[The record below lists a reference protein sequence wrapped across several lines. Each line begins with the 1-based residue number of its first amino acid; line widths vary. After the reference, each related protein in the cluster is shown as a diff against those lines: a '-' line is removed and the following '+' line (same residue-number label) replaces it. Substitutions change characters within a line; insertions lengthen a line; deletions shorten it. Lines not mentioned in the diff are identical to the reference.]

1 MHPILEDR
9 SRLFAYLAAWFSG
22 SALFAILLAAT
33 SPLTLERRG
42 CFRTSS
48 RSRLR
53 LRLPGSSLGLPGNAA
68 AHHSHRPRV
77 RGRSSAQQG
86 SRPPP
91 GSSWHVDG
99 PSLSIDPRLFPGLV
113 GVQAT
118 LAPVLLGVGVLL
130 FLIAAFQHYLIGAL
144 DASRLAETEA
154 LRLDIAS
161 REAELRALRAQVHPH
176 FLFNSL
182 NSINALIASRPDEA
196 RRACVLLADFLRST
210 LTLGGRDRASVTDE
224 TALVERLLALE
235 RIRFGERL
243 GVTISVE
250 EGVRTFPVLPLL
262 LLPLVENAVTHG
274 IAHLV
279 EPGTVRLTVR
289 RSGAHIELVVENPC
303 DTEAPPSRGTGL
315 GLENVRRRLAAAYG
329 QAASLRIERS
339 ASHFAVTVLVP
350 VESPRSA

>member
-33 SPLTLERRG
+33 SPLTLG
-42 CFRTSS
+42 AAAAFT
-48 RSRLR
+48 
-53 LRLPGSSLGLPGNAA
+53 LPLGLVFGFVCLGAHWVCLATPPRTTHIARVAGTLLGAA
-68 AHHSHRPRV
+68 
-77 RGRSSAQQG
+77 GLSSAAWLLLARG
-86 SRPPP
+86 WALALDRP
-91 GSSWHVDG
+91 S
-99 PSLSIDPRLFPGLV
+99 LFPGLV

-182 NSINALIASRPDEA
+182 NSITALIASRPDEA

-210 LTLGGRDRASVTDE
+210 LTLGGKDRVTVADE
-224 TALVERLLALE
+224 TALADRLLALE

-243 GVTISVE
+243 RVTIGVE

-289 RSGAHIELVVENPC
+289 RSGAHIELLVENPR
-303 DTEAPPSRGTGL
+303 DSEAPPSRGTGL

>member
-1 MHPILEDR
+1 M
-9 SRLFAYLAAWFSG
+9 
-22 SALFAILLAAT
+22 
-33 SPLTLERRG
+33 
-42 CFRTSS
+42 
-48 RSRLR
+48 
-53 LRLPGSSLGLPGNAA
+53 
-68 AHHSHRPRV
+68 
-77 RGRSSAQQG
+77 
-86 SRPPP
+86 
-91 GSSWHVDG
+91 DG
-99 PSLSIDPRLFPGLV
+99 PSLSIDPALFPGLV

-182 NSINALIASRPDEA
+182 NSITALIASRPDEA

-210 LTLGGRDRASVTDE
+210 LTLGGKDRVTVADE
-224 TALVERLLALE
+224 TALADRLLALE

-243 GVTISVE
+243 RVTIGVE

-289 RSGAHIELVVENPC
+289 RSGAHIELLVENPR
-303 DTEAPPSRGTGL
+303 DSEAPPSRGTGL